1 MKKLVYIL
9 MIAAVLVSCKKNS
22 TDTPS
27 PVQKQDVEFQINTIV
42 PDASRDYDIPLC
54 DDQLSAD
61 YAMILLAEDLDNNG
75 FSDTLYAE
83 VYYVG
88 DQLYTKAL
96 QMVPGTY
103 TVIGFLVYDD
113 NDGILGPSAGDAIYK
128 AAPLPN
134 TEFSEFVVN
143 SLDIT
148 FTVEQFKKTKILI
161 DVLCFVP
168 DYYDL
173 FGFFWFQITEI
184 TVREMCFFGDLCLKT
199 PSDYD
204 GSPYAEDGL
213 FIDEPA
219 IFQIFAQ
226 HKVGDGPWED
236 MNGGQPYT
244 NLSWYGTGDPL
255 CIRYADYDHEVD
267 QYKFTLKVLVKVA
280 DGFDYVEMFTWEW
293 SDIFEDTYDPGD
305 DGVEEFVVGNCNYTP
320 TDIQLDPYMNLPTS
334 ITMHVQY
341 MNYSNDFY
349 WNWKMTYAE
358 PVDGDVYD
366 IPYNTTVGA
375 WCGDY
380 YHHLGANGSHTNTL
394 VYSTLDDPSTMVNGG
409 LGLTTT
415 MLNQLNYL
423 FNHYQS
429 TYGLDPAAPGSAAN
443 GQAIQVSIWGV
454 RHASGNTPANPS
466 GASGGSLG
474 LTMASDA
481 LINGANYSPL
491 PGEWAGV
498 LFFAPTVYNREET
511 YATQLI
517 LITVDP

>member
-27 PVQKQDVEFQINTIV
+27 PVQKQDVEFQINTIL
-42 PDASRDYDIPLC
+42 PDAGREYDIPIC
-54 DDQLSAD
+54 DDNLSPD
-61 YAMILLAEDLDNNG
+61 YAMIILDDYTG
-75 FSDTLYAE
+75 DGIVDTLYAD
-83 VYYVG
+83 VYYIG

-96 QMVPGTY
+96 QMLPGDY

-113 NDGILGPSAGDAIYK
+113 LTGDGPSDDDLIYK

-143 SLDIT
+143 SLNLP

-168 DYYDL
+168 DEYDL

-199 PSDYD
+199 PSDYE

-226 HKVGDGPWED
+226 HKVGDGDWEY
-236 MNGGQPYT
+236 MNNGEPYT
-244 NLSWYGTGDPL
+244 NLSFYGTGEPL

-267 QYKFTLKVLVKVA
+267 QYKFELKVLVKVG
-280 DGFDYVEMFTWEW
+280 DDFDYVTLFTWEW
-293 SDIFEDTYDPGD
+293 SDVFEDTYDPGD
-305 DGVEEFVVGNCNYTP
+305 DGVEEFVVGNCNYSP
-320 TDIQLDPYMNLPTS
+320 TDIQLAPYMNLPEHA
-334 ITMHVQY
+334 TMTLHSPAALGLLGGY
-341 MNYSNDFY
+341 WDMSLSNFD
-349 WNWKMTYAE
+349 
-358 PVDGDVYD
+358 PPGSYD
-366 IPYNTTVGA
+366 IPEGGPMIA
-375 WCGDY
+375 WCGD
-380 YHHLGANGSHTNTL
+380 HNTGINYGDHYVL
-394 VYSTLDDPSTMVNGG
+394 VRRTLDPISTFPAGS
-409 LGLTTT
+409 GLTETR
-415 MLNQLNYL
+415 LHKLNYL

-429 TYGLDPAAPGSAAN
+429 AGINVFAPAVSSESWI
-443 GQAIQVSIWGV
+443 IQYSIWGV
-454 RHASGNTPANPS
+454 RHSSDGLNPWAPS
-466 GASGGSLG
+466 GASTTALSLA
-474 LTMASDA
+474 TDA
-481 LINGANYSPL
+481 LQNGATYTPL
-491 PGEWAGV
+491 PGGNAGV
-498 LFFAPTVYNREET
+498 LFFEDNGDGEYVA
-511 YATQLI
+511 QLI

>member
-244 NLSWYGTGDPL
+244 NLPWYGTGDPL
-255 CIRYADYDHEVD
+255 CIRYADYDHETD
-267 QYKFTLKVLVKVA
+267 YYQFELKVLVRVGS
-280 DGFDYVEMFTWEW
+280 GFDYVSMFTWEW
-293 SDIFEDTYDPGD
+293 SDVFEDTYDQGT
-305 DGVEEFVVGNCNYTP
+305 DGVEEFVVGNCNYTG
-320 TDIQLDPYMNLPTS
+320 TDIQLAPYMNLPETA
-334 ITMHVQY
+334 TMTLHSPAALGTLGGY
-341 MNYSNDFY
+341 WDMTLSNFDP
-349 WNWKMTYAE
+349 A
-358 PVDGDVYD
+358 GDYD
-366 IPYNTTVGA
+366 IPEGIMMQA
-375 WCGDY
+375 WCGD
-380 YHHLGANGSHTNTL
+380 HNTGINYGDHN
-394 VYSTLDDPSTMVNGG
+394 VIVHSTLQPVSSFPTGS
-409 LGLTTT
+409 GLTDER
-415 MLNQLNYL
+415 LQQLNYL
-423 FNHYQS
+423 FNHYGTAGINVLS
-429 TYGLDPAAPGSAAN
+429 PATSADAWD
-443 GQAIQVSIWGV
+443 IQNSIWGV
-454 RHASGNTPANPS
+454 RHSSDGSAPWVPS
-466 GASGGSLG
+466 GMSTTALNLAS
-474 LTMASDA
+474 AA
-481 LINGANYSPL
+481 LQNGVGYSPL
-491 PGEWAGV
+491 PGGNAGV
-498 LFFAPTVYNREET
+498 LFFEDNGNGEYVA
-511 YATQLI
+511 QLI